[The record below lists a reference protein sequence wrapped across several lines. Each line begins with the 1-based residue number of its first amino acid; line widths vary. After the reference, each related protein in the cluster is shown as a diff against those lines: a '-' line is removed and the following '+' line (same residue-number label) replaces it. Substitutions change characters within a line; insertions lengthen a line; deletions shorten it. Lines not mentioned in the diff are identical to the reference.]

1 MTARW
6 DRAVRKTLA
15 RHVGG
20 LLRAGL
26 VAAALAAA
34 GCGGGAGVRTGPVL
48 QPGAGRIVLAP
59 PGAEARAD
67 TIPLAARRNVGE
79 AARELIARRGHEVV
93 LYQKGGAAGD
103 RGRQL
108 ILLHEAVADTL
119 LAAEEGALELII
131 DTEYLATR
139 TLGVGARSLG
149 QAYGADY
156 AVLLSLRG
164 KSGRA
169 ARASSPVNVGGLP
182 PGDVKG
188 AQDLAISLVNLTT
201 GDLVWFKSAKVDLRR
216 DYRLPE
222 AASAAMEKLLQ
233 EIPL

>member
-1 MTARW
+1 MSAQGETTGRSW
-6 DRAVRKTLA
+6 SQW
-15 RHVGG
+15 
-20 LLRAGL
+20 RAGAL
-26 VAAALAAA
+26 AALVLAWTAA
-34 GCGGGAGVRTGPVL
+34 GCGGGGGVRTGPVL
-48 QPGAGRIVLAP
+48 QPGTGRIVLAP
-59 PGAEARAD
+59 PGAEARGDA
-67 TIPLAARRNVGE
+67 TPRAARRNVAD
-79 AARELIARRGHEVV
+79 AARELIARRGHDVV

-119 LAAEEGALELII
+119 LAAEQDALELVI

-139 TLGVGARSLG
+139 TLGVGARTLG
-149 QAYGADY
+149 QAYNADY

-169 ARASSPVNVGGLP
+169 ARAASPVKVGGLP
-182 PGDVKG
+182 PSDAKG

-201 GDLVWFKSAKVDLRR
+201 GDLVWFKTAKVDLRR

-222 AASAAMEKLLQ
+222 AASAAMEVLLQ